1 MDEVIKRFL
10 QICSGIIYMKSGSYR
25 EGFRF
30 KLLDVDI
37 MIWYIKIY
45 MIFKLLQVV
54 FCNFLRKDI
63 IFMEYFEILLGFVR
77 LIKFLYSER
86 FV

>member
-1 MDEVIKRFL
+1 
-10 QICSGIIYMKSGSYR
+10 MKSGSYR

-37 MIWYIKIY
+37 MIWFINIY
-45 MIFKLLQVV
+45 MIFKLLEVV
-54 FCNFLRKDI
+54 FCNFLRLNI

-77 LIKFLYSER
+77 LIKFLYSEK